1 MCGLLCLV
9 CVCVLFISDFCVVCL
24 GLWSV
29 FCCGVCVIY
38 VCVAFIWVALCV
50 VCRVG
55 GVW

>member
-1 MCGLLCLV
+1 VCGLLCLV